1 MPPREANVMRKQVF
15 VGLAAAG
22 LLLVPARGFA
32 CQQDQSQSQQPS
44 SQPNTAQSQKPDAQ
58 TKPSA
63 QSSDSAP
70 AKPDPIV
77 AAARRAREEK
87 KDQSKPAKVFT
98 NENLPTTGG
107 ISSVG
112 GTHTSGE
119 NGSDDKAAAA
129 GNPSGNDEK
138 AWRTR
143 FAQLHHKLDQDQADL
158 DVMQRELGQLD
169 IQYYNNPV
177 KAMQQDL
184 TREDINKK
192 TSDIEA
198 KKQQIEADK
207 QAISDAED
215 DLRKAGG
222 DSGWAR

>member
-1 MPPREANVMRKQVF
+1 MRKHLSL
-15 VGLAAAG
+15 GLAAA
-22 LLLVPARGFA
+22 LLLCVPANVFA
-32 CQQDQSQSQQPS
+32 YQQNQQQSAAPPASQAQPAAQTPQAVPAQQDSL
-44 SQPNTAQSQKPDAQ
+44 A
-58 TKPSA
+58 
-63 QSSDSAP
+63 
-70 AKPDPIV
+70 
-77 AAARRAREEK
+77 AAARRAREDK
-87 KDQSKPAKVFT
+87 KEQAKGKVFT

-112 GTHTSGE
+112 AAPASGGDGTNDGKASSG
-119 NGSDDKAAAA
+119 DAPAV
-129 GNPSGNDEK
+129 NDEK
-138 AWRTR
+138 AWRAK

-158 DVMQRELGQLD
+158 DVMQRELSQLD

-184 TREDINKK
+184 TRDDINKK
-192 TSDIEA
+192 TSEVEV
-198 KKQQIEADK
+198 KKQLIETDK

>member
-1 MPPREANVMRKQVF
+1 MRKHLSLGV
-15 VGLAAAG
+15 AAAV
-22 LLLVPARGFA
+22 LLFVPASGFA
-32 CQQDQSQSQQPS
+32 YQQNQ
-44 SQPNTAQSQKPDAQ
+44 
-58 TKPSA
+58 SA
-63 QSSDSAP
+63 QSPQQPAAQAPQAAP
-70 AKPDPIV
+70 AAQQDSLA
-77 AAARRAREEK
+77 AAARRSREEK
-87 KDQSKPAKVFT
+87 KEQPKSKVFT
-98 NENLPTTGG
+98 NEDLPTAGG
-107 ISSVG
+107 VSSVG
-112 GTHTSGE
+112 ESTGTNSAGE
-119 NGSDDKAAAA
+119 GKTPAADAA
-129 GNPSGNDEK
+129 SPSDEK
-138 AWRTR
+138 TWRAK
-143 FAQLHHKLDQDQADL
+143 FATLRHKLEQDQQNL

-192 TSDIEA
+192 TADIEA

>member
-1 MPPREANVMRKQVF
+1 MRKHLNLGV
-15 VGLAAAG
+15 AAA
-22 LLLVPARGFA
+22 LLSFVPASGFA
-32 CQQDQSQSQQPS
+32 YQQNQ
-44 SQPNTAQSQKPDAQ
+44 SQPNQPQNAAQPAPQAQPAAQASQAPPAQ
-58 TKPSA
+58 
-63 QSSDSAP
+63 Q
-70 AKPDPIV
+70 DPLV

-87 KDQSKPAKVFT
+87 KDQSKPGKVFT
-98 NENLPTTGG
+98 NDNLPTTGG

-112 GTHTSGE
+112 E
-119 NGSDDKAAAA
+119 ANAA
-129 GNPSGNDEK
+129 GDGKASTGDAPSGNDEK
-138 AWRTR
+138 AWRAK
-143 FAQLHHKLDQDQADL
+143 FAQLRHKLEQDQQNL

>member
-1 MPPREANVMRKQVF
+1 MRKHL
-15 VGLAAAG
+15 GLGVAAA
-22 LLLVPARGFA
+22 LLSCLPASAFA
-32 CQQDQSQSQQPS
+32 YQQNQSQQNQQQNAAPPA
-44 SQPNTAQSQKPDAQ
+44 SQAPPAAQASQTPPAQ
-58 TKPSA
+58 
-63 QSSDSAP
+63 Q
-70 AKPDPIV
+70 DPLV

-87 KDQSKPAKVFT
+87 KDQSKPPKVFT

-112 GTHTSGE
+112 ETHASGD
-119 NGSDDKAAAA
+119 NSADDKAAAGPA
-129 GNPSGNDEK
+129 GSDEK
-138 AWRTR
+138 AWRAK

-192 TSDIEA
+192 TNDIEA